1 MTIYRNVLKEIDYDL
16 KHREEVMEK
25 NNWSLVEYYAYM
37 TGRLAAINNWLL
49 NENTVTI
56 AD

>member
-1 MTIYRNVLKEIDYDL
+1 MTIYRNVLIGIDYEL

-25 NNWSLVEYYAYM
+25 YNWSLEDYYAYM
-37 TGRLAAINNWLL
+37 TGRLSAINDWLL
-49 NENTVTI
+49 NENTVKI

>member
-1 MTIYRNVLKEIDYDL
+1 MTIYRDILKEIDYDL

-25 NNWSLVEYYAYM
+25 NNWSTVDYYAYM
-37 TGRLAAINNWLL
+37 TGRLSAINNWLL
-49 NENTVTI
+49 NEDTVTI